1 MNKLRRL
8 RSLSPEMAE
17 TLRLAGVQGIF
28 WAAMAVGN
36 YQTVYLQSI
45 GFPATDFG
53 LLNAIACAVAIFAMT
68 FWGTVSDRIGSVRKI
83 VILTLTLGCGL
94 FIFVPLIPTGAILL
108 DAIISNLD
116 SDHQLFPRTDVA
128 VCR

>member
-8 RSLSPEMAE
+8 RSISPEAAE

-94 FIFVPLIPTGAILL
+94 FILCR
-108 DAIISNLD
+108 S
-116 SDHQLFPRTDVA
+116 SPRGSRTQR
-128 VCR
+128 CCF

>member
-53 LLNAIACAVAIFAMT
+53 L
-68 FWGTVSDRIGSVRKI
+68 
-83 VILTLTLGCGL
+83 
-94 FIFVPLIPTGAILL
+94 
-108 DAIISNLD
+108 
-116 SDHQLFPRTDVA
+116 
-128 VCR
+128 

>member
-83 VILTLTLGCGL
+83 VFNADARLRPFHFCATHSD
-94 FIFVPLIPTGAILL
+94 GAILL
-108 DAIISNLD
+108 DSIISNLD
-116 SDHQLFPRTDVA
+116 PDHQLFPRTDVA

>member
-1 MNKLRRL
+1 MVFHEQASQIALPLPGDGGNAAPCRR
-8 RSLSPEMAE
+8 
-17 TLRLAGVQGIF
+17 AGHF

-68 FWGTVSDRIGSVRKI
+68 FWGTVSDRIGACAKLSF
-83 VILTLTLGCGL
+83 TLSARLRP
-94 FIFVPLIPTGAILL
+94 FHFVPLSDGATYSYLL
-108 DAIISNLD
+108 
-116 SDHQLFPRTDVA
+116 F
-128 VCR
+128 

>member
-53 LLNAIACAVAIFAMT
+53 LLNAIACAVAIAPKELST
-68 FWGTVSDRIGSVRKI
+68 LCCPGTISSTV
-83 VILTLTLGCGL
+83 LTKT
-94 FIFVPLIPTGAILL
+94 PSTYK
-108 DAIISNLD
+108 S
-116 SDHQLFPRTDVA
+116 
-128 VCR
+128 

>member
-45 GFPATDFG
+45 GFKRQCLCRRYFCHDVLGHGERPYRQRAQNCHF
-53 LLNAIACAVAIFAMT
+53 NADARLRPFHFCAAH
-68 FWGTVSDRIGSVRKI
+68 SD
-83 VILTLTLGCGL
+83 
-94 FIFVPLIPTGAILL
+94 GAILL

-116 SDHQLFPRTDVA
+116 PDHQLFPRTDVA

>member
-53 LLNAIACAVAIFAMT
+53 LLNAIACAAH
-68 FWGTVSDRIGSVRKI
+68 SD
-83 VILTLTLGCGL
+83 
-94 FIFVPLIPTGAILL
+94 GAILL
-108 DAIISNLD
+108 NAIISNLD
-116 SDHQLFPRTDVA
+116 PDHQLFPRTDVA

>member
-1 MNKLRRL
+1 
-8 RSLSPEMAE
+8 
-17 TLRLAGVQGIF
+17 
-28 WAAMAVGN
+28 MAVGN

-83 VILTLTLGCGL
+83 VIFNADARLRPFHFCAAHSD
-94 FIFVPLIPTGAILL
+94 GAILL
-108 DAIISNLD
+108 NAIISNLD
-116 SDHQLFPRTDVA
+116 PDHQLFPRTDVA